1 MYSVSFTL
9 HDVQFTPYLRDI
21 FGAPHEVEDVDY
33 VEVTT
38 NPINQDNDNVSP
50 NLHTIGSVC
59 ADTACRLLP
68 PSSEPEQAR

>member
-1 MYSVSFTL
+1 MMYSASFTI
-9 HDVQFTPYLRDI
+9 HDVKFTPYLRDI

-38 NPINQDNDNVSP
+38 NPINQDNDNISHSISP
-50 NLHTIGSVC
+50 DGVLS

-68 PSSEPEQAR
+68 PVRGTEQD